1 MKNTLTDLNN
11 YLFEAL
17 ERINDDS
24 LSEENLEKEIKRADA
39 TNKVAKTIIDNA
51 QVQLQAMKHMQQARK
66 VPMRTMTTPRRALIR
81 TKAIRYLTGTA
92 NRFTRRLRSSRTRCA
107 LKLRT

>member
-1 MKNTLTDLNN
+1 MHKKRKDRKKMKNTLTDLNN

-24 LSEENLEKEIKRADA
+24 LTEENLEKEIKRADA

-51 QVQLQAMKHMQQARK
+51 QVQLQAMKHMDEYGYNQSKRERVIPAMLVVK
-66 VPMRTMTTPRRALIR
+66 E
-81 TKAIRYLTGTA
+81 
-92 NRFTRRLRSSRTRCA
+92 S
-107 LKLRT
+107 

>member
-1 MKNTLTDLNN
+1 MVVSLNVQTLNFAPGKKREVETMKNTLTDLNN

-24 LSEENLEKEIKRADA
+24 LTEDGLEKEIKRAEA

-51 QVQLQAMKHMQQARK
+51 QVQLQAMKHMDEYGYNQSKGERIIPAMLVVK
-66 VPMRTMTTPRRALIR
+66 E
-81 TKAIRYLTGTA
+81 
-92 NRFTRRLRSSRTRCA
+92 S
-107 LKLRT
+107 

>member
-1 MKNTLTDLNN
+1 MSVVANLNVQTLSFAQEEKGQKKMKNTLTDLNN

-24 LSEENLEKEIKRADA
+24 LTEENLEKEIKRADA

-51 QVQLQAMKHMQQARK
+51 QVQLQAMKHMDEYGYNQSKGERVIPAMLVVK
-66 VPMRTMTTPRRALIR
+66 E
-81 TKAIRYLTGTA
+81 
-92 NRFTRRLRSSRTRCA
+92 S
-107 LKLRT
+107 

>member
-1 MKNTLTDLNN
+1 MNVQILNFAQRKKREVKTMKNTLTDLNN

-24 LSEENLEKEIKRADA
+24 LTEDGLEKEIKRADA

-51 QVQLQAMKHMQQARK
+51 QVQLQAMKHMDEYGYNQSKGERIIPAMLVVK
-66 VPMRTMTTPRRALIR
+66 E
-81 TKAIRYLTGTA
+81 
-92 NRFTRRLRSSRTRCA
+92 S
-107 LKLRT
+107 